1 MEKIALKILR
11 KKIGT
16 ILAIM
21 GLGLFFAS
29 MGIIFVPI
37 LASLFVVMLMLEG
50 GVMFLAIGAVV
61 VSELRERFDL

>member
-1 MEKIALKILR
+1 MEKIVLKILR

>member
-1 MEKIALKILR
+1 MEKIVLKILR

-37 LASLFVVMLMLEG
+37 LASLFVVMLMLDG
-50 GVMFLAIGAVV
+50 GLMFLAIGAVV

>member
-21 GLGLFFAS
+21 GLGLFFANL
-29 MGIIFVPI
+29 GIMFVPI
-37 LASLFVVMLMLEG
+37 LASLFVVMLMLDG
-50 GVMFLAIGAVV
+50 GLMFLAIGAVV